1 MEILSLLRT
10 IGALGLVLGMLAGA
24 LWAVRRYD
32 IKLPGRVTSGS
43 RRRIEMVE
51 RLSIDAKRSVALIR
65 RDNAEHLILIAPDG
79 HLTIETGIVRP
90 DPVIEEPAAPARA
103 AAVTTVGAPAA
114 PVPVP
119 SAPNDNL
126 VDVRQGF
133 GMLVEQARARL
144 KVAGARA

>member
-1 MEILSLLRT
+1 MDILSLLRT

-24 LWAVRRYD
+24 LWVVRRYD
-32 IKLPGRVTSGS
+32 LKLPGRVTSTN

-65 RDNAEHLILIAPDG
+65 RDNAEHLILISPDG

-90 DPVIEEPAAPARA
+90 EPVVAEPAPV
-103 AAVTTVGAPAA
+103 AVPTVLD
-114 PVPVP
+114 
-119 SAPNDNL
+119 APNDNR

-144 KVAGARA
+144 KVAAARA